1 MKRTLF
7 RIAAVL
13 CIALAAFFLMPV
25 FGGILHFGMIWPAA
39 VLLPAAAV
47 LLRPAGIIR
56 VTFGRTF
63 STLSGLKNSSG
74 NPGPSLS

>member
-1 MKRTLF
+1 MKRALI

-39 VLLPAAAV
+39 VLLSAAAG
-47 LLRPAGIIR
+47 LLRGVGLLSALDAVLPQLRRQAG
-56 VTFGRTF
+56 
-63 STLSGLKNSSG
+63 K
-74 NPGPSLS
+74 